1 MLYII
6 YYTLYIIYI
15 LYYMYIIYYI
25 YIYIYI
31 VYYIYIYCIYN
42 YSHNYLYLYIYVC
55 VQCALLGAPS
65 AIPTMWDQTSKHS
78 LNIRDTS
85 CLDSFAAKGPP
96 QWHPPPRWTG
106 QWIPGWPNSSVAF
119 CLDGGTLERP
129 WPGLDSAMTSKDE
142 SNRSVPGCLLVCIS
156 MIHYVDKHASVSLSL
171 SLSLF
176 ITTYTYTYIYTYMLT
191 YIYIYVRI
199 CISICISLCVC
210 LCACVQL
217 IGMVGHPQCCVCM
230 PSSSCWV
237 GPARKSQAAPKGASE
252 TTYGWFSGEDPST
265 TQVYRWGI
273 YVSVCLCVVR
283 WWGLTVWHLPLF
295 RHLQWHASEL
305 WTIGVDGCKL
315 NMSTYIEQCFGLR
328 FRNSLERDDQAL

>member
-1 MLYII
+1 
-6 YYTLYIIYI
+6 
-15 LYYMYIIYYI
+15 
-25 YIYIYI
+25 
-31 VYYIYIYCIYN
+31 
-42 YSHNYLYLYIYVC
+42 

-78 LNIRDTS
+78 WNIRDTS

-142 SNRSVPGCLLVCIS
+142 SNRSVPVCLLVCIS
-156 MIHYVDKHASVSLSL
+156 MIHYVDKHSVSLSL
-171 SLSLF
+171 L
-176 ITTYTYTYIYTYMLT
+176 IYNCIYIYIH
-191 YIYIYVRI
+191 IYIYVNILYIYIRMHMYFY
-199 CISICISLCVC
+199 LYKFVCVC

-230 PSSSCWV
+230 PSSSCWA

-273 YVSVCLCVVR
+273 YVSVCMCVCV
-283 WWGLTVWHLPLF
+283 
-295 RHLQWHASEL
+295 
-305 WTIGVDGCKL
+305 
-315 NMSTYIEQCFGLR
+315 
-328 FRNSLERDDQAL
+328 